1 MLIDWVID
9 YFDVSC
15 GQWEMGN
22 ATKLNDG
29 SICIE
34 IESLGFSGEV
44 ALDFECV
51 RLVECVDD
59 VSMELFKQIIK
70 DSALSVDWSVRFLDE
85 DTGDFRTGIALKYL
99 PATNQ
104 VRIMVSQQDGGGSK
118 ARYVYV
124 TVDEDIQLTKCNDN
138 SSKALFG
145 RLNREI
151 DREIQRMMN
160 GSPSLNEASPTAAS
174 GQYRGGSSSGGGSKW
189 WDWTL
194 PSAVGEEGV
203 SVDWVIDFYDESQED
218 WIMGNGLVFHGTHL
232 YIEVSDAELNAEFR
246 GKVPLD
252 SRRLRL
258 VECVDERS
266 WALYKEVVT
275 KSTVQVRW

>member
-1 MLIDWVID
+1 
-9 YFDVSC
+9 
-15 GQWEMGN
+15 MGN
-22 ATKLNDG
+22 ATELKDG

-51 RLVECVDD
+51 RLVECVDE
-59 VSMELFKQIIK
+59 VSMDLFKQIIK

-85 DTGDFRTGIALKYL
+85 DTGDFRAGIALKYL

-104 VRIMVSQQDGGGSK
+104 VRIMVSQQAGGSSK

-124 TVDEDIQLTKCNDN
+124 AVDEDLQMTKCNDTT
-138 SSKALFG
+138 SQTLYD
-145 RLNREI
+145 RLQREI
-151 DREIQRMMN
+151 DREIQRMMD
-160 GSPSLNEASPTAAS
+160 GSPATSPTNDLS
-174 GQYRGGSSSGGGSKW
+174 NQYGGGSSSGGSRW
-189 WDWTL
+189 WDWSL
-194 PSAVGEEGV
+194 ESEAGDGEGAQ
-203 SVDWVIDFYDESQED
+203 VDWVVDFYDEAQAD
-218 WIMGNGLVFHGTHL
+218 WIMGNGLVFHGSHL

-246 GKVPLD
+246 GKVPMD

-266 WALYKEVVT
+266 WALYDEVVSN
-275 KSTVQVRW
+275 STVQV